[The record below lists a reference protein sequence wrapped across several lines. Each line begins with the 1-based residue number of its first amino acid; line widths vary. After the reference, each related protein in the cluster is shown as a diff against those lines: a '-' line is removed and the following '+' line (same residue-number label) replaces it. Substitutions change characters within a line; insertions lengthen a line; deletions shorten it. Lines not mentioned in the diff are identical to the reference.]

1 MTYNIISSGSK
12 GNATV
17 INKVILIDCGV
28 PFKAL
33 LQYYR
38 DIQLVLLTHIHGDHF
53 NKATIRKLALERP
66 TLRFGCCEWLVGEL
80 LKCDVKNTQIDVY
93 TPESLF
99 DYGSFKIK
107 PSLLLHNVSNCGYH
121 VFFVNYKLFYA
132 TDTNSLNG
140 IESPDYDLYMVEANY
155 SEPEILERI
164 KEKESQGLHCYEYDV
179 LKNHLSLEKCNDW
192 LYRNLGDKSEYIYM
206 HQHEN

>member
-1 MTYNIISSGSK
+1 MIYNIVSSGSK
-12 GNATV
+12 GNAVV
-17 INKVILIDCGV
+17 IDKTILIDCGV

-38 DIQLVLLTHIHGDHF
+38 DIQLVLLTHIHSDHF
-53 NKATIRKLALERP
+53 NKATIKKLAFERP
-66 TLRFGCCEWLVGEL
+66 TLRFGCCEWLVGDL
-80 LKCDVKNTQIDVY
+80 IKCGVKYHQIDVF
-93 TPESLF
+93 TPEIVF
-99 DYGSFKIK
+99 DYGLFKIK

-121 VFFVNYKLFYA
+121 VFFMNCSMFYA
-132 TDTNSLNG
+132 TDTNTLNG
-140 IESPDYDLYMVEANY
+140 IEAPNYDLYMVEANY

-192 LYRNLGDKSEYIYM
+192 LYRNLGNKSEYIYM
-206 HQHEN
+206 HQHE